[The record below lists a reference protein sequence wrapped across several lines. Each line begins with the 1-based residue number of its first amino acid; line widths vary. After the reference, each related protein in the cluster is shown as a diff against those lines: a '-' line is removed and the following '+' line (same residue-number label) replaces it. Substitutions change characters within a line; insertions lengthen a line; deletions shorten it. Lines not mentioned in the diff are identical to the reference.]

1 MPGGGEN
8 LKEDPPPSPSHWQAC
23 TANIMNW
30 ELWSLITSG
39 YYCRCTVQY
48 SALTFKEKYQELI
61 VDNL

>member
-8 LKEDPPPSPSHWQAC
+8 LKEDPPPLPLTLTGMHC
-23 TANIMNW
+23 KYN
-30 ELWSLITSG
+30 ELSAVIINNFRMLMQMYSK
-39 YYCRCTVQY
+39 Y

>member
-8 LKEDPPPSPSHWQAC
+8 LKEDPPIPLTLTGMHC
-23 TANIMNW
+23 KYN
-30 ELWSLITSG
+30 ELSAVIINNFRMLMQMYSK
-39 YYCRCTVQY
+39 Y